1 MARSV
6 VRLADQDAGRWPNVC
21 VLSGE
26 PTEHAAR
33 VTATQW
39 EGRRW
44 LLTVPGFP
52 AVVGRLPGRACRR
65 IALPVS
71 AWVWRQWSRRN
82 LAATAVVAAGLG
94 LAAAGVLRP
103 AIGLVVLGALL
114 VAVGTVARARAAHHY
129 WVTCRLRPATA
140 TVVVEP
146 THPAFDAQAR
156 ALFARS
162 LR

>member
-1 MARSV
+1 
-6 VRLADQDAGRWPNVC
+6 

-44 LLTVPGFP
+44 LLVIPVFA
-52 AVVGRLPGRACRR
+52 AVIGLLPSHARRR

-71 AWVWRQWSRRN
+71 AWVWRQWSRRS
-82 LAATAVVAAGLG
+82 LAATAVTAAGLG
-94 LAAAGVLRP
+94 VAAAGLLRP

-114 VAVGTVARARAAHHY
+114 VVAGAAARARAAHNY
-129 WVTCRLRPATA
+129 WVTCRLRPARA

-146 THPAFDAQAR
+146 THPAFDAEAR